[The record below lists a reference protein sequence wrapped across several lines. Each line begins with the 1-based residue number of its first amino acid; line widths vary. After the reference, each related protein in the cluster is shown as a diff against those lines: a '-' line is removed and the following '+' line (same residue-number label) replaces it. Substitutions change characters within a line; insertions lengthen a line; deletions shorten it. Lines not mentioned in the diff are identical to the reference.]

1 MTFAFLMILA
11 AGFLPYLAV
20 GYAKYD
26 PKFNN
31 NTPREFL
38 SKQTGAKKRAFWA
51 HENSFE
57 VFPLFAAAVIIAHIS
72 GAAQTQVDMLAGAFI
87 ISRIAYI
94 FAYIADRATLRSI
107 IWALGLGCI
116 VGLFAI
122 SA

>member
-1 MTFAFLMILA
+1 MTFAFWMILA

-31 NTPREFL
+31 HSPREFL
-38 SKQTGAKKRAFWA
+38 AKQKGAKKRAFWA

-57 VFPLFAAAVIIAHIS
+57 VFPFFAAAVLVAHIA
-72 GAAQTQVDMLAGAFI
+72 GADQVKVDMLAGAFV

-94 FAYIADRATLRSI
+94 FAYITDVATVRSI
-107 IWALGLGCI
+107 IWAIGLGCI

-122 SA
+122 A